1 MSEVFVECWR
11 IAAAELSF
19 TQRCG
24 TMCRPSKRSS
34 IPPCLWALQPLIV
47 ESTISCYRS
56 TPHARCCVASPRSHA
71 PPRPTCTFWCAEEVC
86 QRAQAR
92 SARQVRV
99 FVCSRT
105 ISTHRRAKRPHLDSS
120 RRDSVELYHFSRLRS
135 ENKPPCEARA
145 SSSDMRASHTGV
157 SAPCAADL
165 WPSPGP

>member
-1 MSEVFVECWR
+1 MLAHRSSG
-11 IAAAELSF
+11 AELYPAVRDNVSPIEKIEHSTLLVGF
-19 TQRCG
+19 TIHNRRVDDQLLPQHTARSLL
-24 TMCRPSKRSS
+24 RRLRSS
-34 IPPCLWALQPLIV
+34 CEA
-47 ESTISCYRS
+47 
-56 TPHARCCVASPRSHA
+56 PRSHA
-71 PPRPTCTFWCAEEVC
+71 PPRPTCTFWCAVEVC

-92 SARQVRV
+92 SARQARV

-120 RRDSVELYHFSRLRS
+120 RRDSIELYHFSRLRS